1 MGFLKRPQHDPKM
14 VAARVARLVSVVHVD
29 EGVHQLNPGF
39 FALERMRAA
48 GTAKQR
54 GESRAKLRGGR
65 A

>member
-1 MGFLKRPQHDPKM
+1 
-14 VAARVARLVSVVHVD
+14 VHVD